1 MENDNITTLKE
12 LSQEL
17 TDNYFDVDIGTTVA
31 MNFISGIS
39 FIHNTNVRDYDFLIT
54 ISKNNKAFYI
64 NDIKENL
71 LFIESYSRD
80 ELCLNINYIKINYID
95 SLPFHSYNE
104 HLHYYKNIKDIS
116 SERLISLTE
125 ICFAKS

>member
-1 MENDNITTLKE
+1 MGNDNITTLKE

-31 MNFISGIS
+31 MNFISGIT
-39 FIHNTNVRDYDFLIT
+39 FIHNTKRDYDFLIT
-54 ISKNNKAFYI
+54 ILKNNKVFYI

-80 ELCLNINYIKINYID
+80 ELY
-95 SLPFHSYNE
+95 
-104 HLHYYKNIKDIS
+104 
-116 SERLISLTE
+116 
-125 ICFAKS
+125 